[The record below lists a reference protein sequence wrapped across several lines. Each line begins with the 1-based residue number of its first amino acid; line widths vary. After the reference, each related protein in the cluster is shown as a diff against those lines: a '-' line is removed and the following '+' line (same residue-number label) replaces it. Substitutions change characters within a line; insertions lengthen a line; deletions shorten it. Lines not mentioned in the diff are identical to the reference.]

1 MYNTYYNESMKRYKI
16 NDREYNCPLQLALST
31 VMGKWKGLVIWFLLE
46 TKIVRY
52 SELKKKIT
60 EVTAISD
67 KMLIQALRELEHDGL
82 IEREIYKVVPPK
94 VEYKLTKDGSRLKP
108 VVDALE
114 KFGMTYE
121 IKK

>member
-1 MYNTYYNESMKRYKI
+1 MTRHKI
-16 NDREYNCPLQLALST
+16 NDREYSCPLQLALST
-31 VMGKWKGLVIWFLLE
+31 VMGKWKGLVVWFLLE
-46 TKIVRY
+46 SKIVRY
-52 SELKKKIT
+52 GELKKKIA

-82 IEREIYKVVPPK
+82 IERKIHKVVPPK
-94 VEYKLTKDGSRLKP
+94 VEYKLTKDGLRLKP